1 MDKLTLWKT
10 IITHEGETFTTSG
23 RGSITSGRT
32 SIPGK
37 KFKYEVSRATT
48 GGGRRYSGPNVD
60 GYGNELWIT
69 TIPSGEKKRKSISR
83 STVDRALQTALEKMR
98 TEGCV
103 KGPKAL
109 NVPGAGSY
117 LYPIFVRIG
126 VISATA
132 TLAAPTDATPSTDE

>member
-1 MDKLTLWKT
+1 M
-10 IITHEGETFTTSG
+10 ET
-23 RGSITSGRT
+23 RH
-32 SIPGK
+32 PGLH
-37 KFKYEVSRATT
+37 
-48 GGGRRYSGPNVD
+48 
-60 GYGNELWIT
+60 YGNELWII
-69 TIPSGEKKRKSISR
+69 TIPSGEQKRKSISR

-126 VISATA
+126 VISTPAASADANLSTPASTSTA
-132 TLAAPTDATPSTDE
+132 TPTASTATDES